1 MWKFIDGAKDQSV
14 SQHAAWMKEHLEALV
29 GVIPEI
35 RSLEVGI
42 NRSLSPMAYDAVLT
56 LTADDADALQR
67 YRQHPAHQAISQY
80 CHEVRSAR
88 TVVDYDI

>member
-56 LTADDADALQR
+56 LTVDDADALQR
-67 YRQHPAHQAISQY
+67 YRQHQQ
-80 CHEVRSAR
+80 V
-88 TVVDYDI
+88 

>member
-14 SQHAAWMKEHLEALV
+14 SQHA
-29 GVIPEI
+29 
-35 RSLEVGI
+35 
-42 NRSLSPMAYDAVLT
+42 
-56 LTADDADALQR
+56 
-67 YRQHPAHQAISQY
+67 AHQAISQY